1 MSTNYLIFK
10 CVSAYASVL
19 KRTISLLSSHWYV
32 DELSLL
38 CEINKN
44 NLTIVCAL
52 SYDTLVT
59 FFTFPEQP
67 DSERTSS
74 VCHRLFVP
82 VLKHETI
89 LFFGG
94 FSGNQSTLS
103 RAPKT
108 GSETELSTCCVWA
121 KLWNLTTVREIE
133 NITRL
138 IQDQFTEAVKS
149 SHHLL
154 HRDGSQ
160 VTRPQKKKHKS
171 IHILCHDES
180 FTVAAELKV
189 SACSSTSTGRRTRVH
204 NPPHEQNS
212 ETSCFS
218 FLQYH
223 RDPVTAVW
231 TATVHC

>member
-1 MSTNYLIFK
+1 MCLCLHECPWTHHQSALFTLTCWWIICQDPVWSFKDST
-10 CVSAYASVL
+10 C
-19 KRTISLLSSHWYV
+19 
-32 DELSLL
+32 L

-44 NLTIVCAL
+44 NLTIVCSL

-59 FFTFPEQP
+59 FFTCPEQP

-94 FSGNQSTLS
+94 FSGNQWALS

-108 GSETELSTCCVWA
+108 GSETELRTSCVWA
-121 KLWNLTTVREIE
+121 ELWNLTTVREIE

-138 IQDQFTEAVKS
+138 IQDQFTAAVKS

-160 VTRPQKKKHKS
+160 VTLPLNTKCLL
-171 IHILCHDES
+171 IYILCQS
-180 FTVAAELKV
+180 LLNWKCQRAA
-189 SACSSTSTGRRTRVH
+189 R
-204 NPPHEQNS
+204 
-212 ETSCFS
+212 
-218 FLQYH
+218 H
-223 RDPVTAVW
+223 RQEGEHMSP
-231 TATVHC
+231 